1 MSTQVGTLQR
11 PRFSH
16 LAWPAVAITV
26 TLAVTVAL
34 IATAIGRDSAVPS
47 TSSRQATIGGTVNNT
62 PTEMRAALSVAP
74 AIAATGTLANTPTE
88 IRGGLLEA
96 SAVTEMRVSDG
107 PFGRRDVTPRVGE
120 SPSQSNGPGARQ
132 VGGDTG
138 AAYHPLP

>member
-34 IATAIGRDSAVPS
+34 IATAIGRDDPVAS
-47 TSSRQATIGGTVNNT
+47 TSTRQASLSGTANNT
-62 PTEMRAALSVAP
+62 PSEMRAVAGVAP
-74 AIAATGTLANTPTE
+74 AIATGTLANTPTE
-88 IRGGLLEA
+88 LRGGLLEA
-96 SAVTEMRVSDG
+96 SPAYEMGVSDG
-107 PFGRRDVTPRVGE
+107 PSGRRGVTPRTGE
-120 SPSQSNGPGARQ
+120 GPSQGNGARTP
-132 VGGDTG
+132 GGDTG